1 MKWIGRI
8 IYIFVVLFAAL
19 YVAQIGYIARN
30 NKYYIEEIQANWND
44 TEIFLNGV
52 STLQFLDYY
61 QETPLY
67 TYTVDTNDL
76 SFDLN
81 IYAVGTTYNEVFYD
95 GVMVFVN
102 NIEIYENGV
111 LVENPIIKLTVNTS
125 EDTILID
132 DEYQNQGSVVFDPS
146 TESFYSNAPVLMLF
160 DVDGNF
166 INANDTDDDT
176 SDDIISTIERITL
189 DYSNRTTDDDSI
201 YQFNTDINGEALFIA
216 QTSTVTDNAMY
227 TDDTFLIEASDY
239 QLSKQFSGDTYTDAD
254 ITTLGLITEHGDLS
268 AYQWELIKYIG
279 AYALAVLVLTY
290 FIFFHKLVKAKR
302 ERDKLGKNE
311 DGTPKTIEPI
321 FKDYT
326 PKDNEDGK

>member
-30 NKYYIEEIQANWND
+30 NKYYVEEIQDHWND

-52 STLQFLDYY
+52 STLQFLEYY

-67 TYTVDTNDL
+67 TYAVDTDDL

-81 IYAVGTTYNEVFYD
+81 IYAVGTTYSDVFYD
-95 GVMVFVN
+95 GIMVFVN
-102 NIEIYENGV
+102 NIEIYEDDV

-132 DEYQNQGSVVFDPS
+132 EEYQNQGSVVYDPS
-146 TESFYSNAPVLMLF
+146 TESFYSNAPILMLF
-160 DVDGNF
+160 DVDGNL
-166 INANDTDDDT
+166 INSNGTEDDS
-176 SDDIISTIERITL
+176 SDDLVSTIERITL
-189 DYSNRTTDDDSI
+189 DYSNRSTNEDNA
-201 YQFNTDINGEALFIA
+201 YQFNTDLNGEALFIA

-227 TDDTFLIEASDY
+227 TDDTLLIEASDY
-239 QLSKQFSGDTYTDAD
+239 QLSEQFSDETFTDSD
-254 ITTLGLITEHGDLS
+254 VTTLGLITDHGDLTI
-268 AYQWELIKYIG
+268 YQWELIKYIVV
-279 AYALAVLVLTY
+279 YAVAVFILTY

-302 ERDKLGKNE
+302 QRDRQGNNE
-311 DGTPKTIEPI
+311 DGTPKMSEPI
-321 FKDYT
+321 FKDYV
-326 PKDNEDGK
+326 PKENEDGK